1 MFEGISLWA
10 GALFGGITQFRDT
23 RNLNQGEMDRK
34 EYAVETTEN
43 VTGALGVWA
52 GVEYGGMLGTTLIPG
67 VGTAVGAVLGGILG
81 ARVGSTVGH
90 EAGNAVFNQKS
101 ATIQR
106 LSNITEPVI
115 EETKSTARKMAVK
128 ATEMA
133 LDLSEKAKEAA
144 AGMKRQLQ
152 SVVEEARNQQ
162 PSS

>member
-10 GALFGGITQFRDT
+10 GALFGGITQYRDT

-52 GVEYGGMLGTTLIPG
+52 GVEYGSMLGTTLIPG
-67 VGTAVGAVLGGILG
+67 VGTAVGAVLGGMLG

-90 EAGNAVFNQKS
+90 EAGNAVFIQRS
-101 ATIQR
+101 STIQR
-106 LSNITEPVI
+106 KTNPVI
-115 EETKSTARKMAVK
+115 GETKLTARKMAVK

-133 LDLSEKAKEAA
+133 LDLTEKAKEAA